1 MMGGHHAIT
10 GAAVWLAM
18 TAPRHCRP
26 DDRRSRR
33 SPRRRCSRRSAR
45 GRRGTRTGPG
55 PPQATAAHSAGAL
68 SKIGTGLVGAVSGGH
83 RHGTH
88 APIVAAAVVGAALW
102 LDDWAGPSRIVHP
115 SWWVC
120 AAVIC
125 GSMAFALKVLRLIRR
140 WPAAWITGAGTAA
153 AVCLS
158 WPGFLVHL
166 PAIVAVGWCT
176 HLAGDI
182 LTTGG
187 LPLAWPFRIPGS
199 CVRPDAI
206 WQKNGYLALPV
217 LGNAGSTREW
227 VLCSAVSVYVRWRYG
242 RRSTHSCRAD
252 GAAPPVATD
261 PA

>member
-1 MMGGHHAIT
+1 MLAA
-10 GAAVWLAM
+10 GAALG
-18 TAPRHCRP
+18 P
-26 DDRRSRR
+26 DLDH
-33 SPRRRCSRRSAR
+33 
-45 GRRGTRTGPG
+45 
-55 PPQATAAHSAGAL
+55 PQATAAHSAGAL

-102 LDDWAGPSRIVHP
+102 LADLGWTEPDRFTP

-187 LPLAWPFRIPGS
+187 LPLAWPFRIPGPAF
-199 CVRPDAI
+199 VPDAI

-227 VLCSAVSVYVRWRYG
+227 VLCSAVSVYVLLALWASIDALLPR
-242 RRSTHSCRAD
+242 
-252 GAAPPVATD
+252 
-261 PA
+261 